1 MKRVYVETNFL
12 VALLR
17 PFPGREAQELNELH
31 QSGKLRLSVPWC
43 ALKEAQRTFER
54 VIRDDVGFED
64 LAWKAWAQ
72 LFQADSTKW
81 KPHGNAVTDFIE
93 AVRGLRATALSS
105 IGSRLQSFANSV
117 DVIPP
122 SEKATDFTLRL
133 SRRKELKPFDEAI
146 LGCILADAQER
157 RANGERDF
165 VFCST
170 DKDLRPTADN
180 GLKTEYDGLGIRFLP
195 GFALPGE

>member
-12 VALLR
+12 VDLLR
-17 PFPGREAQELNELH
+17 PFPGREALELNERH
-31 QSGKLRLSVPWC
+31 QNGELRLSVPWC

-64 LAWKAWAQ
+64 LAGRAWAQ
-72 LFQADSTKW
+72 IFQADSTRW
-81 KPHGNAVTDFIE
+81 KTHGSAVTDFID
-93 AVRGLRATALSS
+93 AVRDLRVTALGS
-105 IGSRLQSFANSV
+105 IGSRLRSFASSV

-122 SEKATDFTLRL
+122 SERATDFTLRL

-157 RANGERDF
+157 KEKGEGDF
-165 VFCST
+165 LFCTT

-180 GLKTEYDGLGIRFLP
+180 GLGAEYDALGIRFRP